1 MSLGLKRGT
10 VQLEPHDKQW
20 DEAAIQTIKKLK
32 SILGDDAVDI
42 QHIGSTAIPAIKA
55 KPIIDIAVGVTDFE
69 KIMSYNE
76 QLQKEGI
83 FYRGSDVEDHR
94 IRCRTA
100 SAMRAIAHDPSMRP
114 IRTSIT
120 ADRSI

>member
-55 KPIIDIAVGVTDFE
+55 KPIIDIAVGVTDFDKVMLHNCE
-69 KIMSYNE
+69 MERN
-76 QLQKEGI
+76 
-83 FYRGSDVEDHR
+83 
-94 IRCRTA
+94 
-100 SAMRAIAHDPSMRP
+100 
-114 IRTSIT
+114 
-120 ADRSI
+120 

>member
-20 DEAAIQTIKKLK
+20 DEAAIQTIKNLK

-55 KPIIDIAVGVTDFE
+55 IKVSIITI
-69 KIMSYNE
+69 
-76 QLQKEGI
+76 
-83 FYRGSDVEDHR
+83 
-94 IRCRTA
+94 
-100 SAMRAIAHDPSMRP
+100 
-114 IRTSIT
+114 
-120 ADRSI
+120 